1 MGIGHVDMEK
11 LSWAELGL
19 IGLFSLLSRECL
31 WPSPPVD
38 LLYTDTRS
46 PALFSRLLL
55 YGTCVHMGYIVHS
68 AQPSSLLDGDVCQQ
82 RSSNVSREE
91 ENMCEDKIID
101 DDYWGGFGML
111 LYHRHC
117 TWPAGRPT
125 RTSELLISS
134 LDSGL
139 VTYQID

>member
-1 MGIGHVDMEK
+1 M
-11 LSWAELGL
+11 
-19 IGLFSLLSRECL
+19 
-31 WPSPPVD
+31 
-38 LLYTDTRS
+38 
-46 PALFSRLLL
+46 
-55 YGTCVHMGYIVHS
+55 CVS
-68 AQPSSLLDGDVCQQ
+68 N
-82 RSSNVSREE
+82 SSNVSREE

-111 LYHRHC
+111 LLLLLLYHHSHC

-139 VTYQID
+139 VTYRVD